1 MKRYIVDRFMY
12 SVVTFFVIMAL
23 TFLSMKLIPGEP
35 FRNASKLSPEQ
46 LQIIKEHYGLDDP
59 IPVQFLRYLWHFIH
73 GDMGT
78 SFQFVG
84 QKVTEIIGNR
94 IGPSAILG
102 AEALVFGVIVGLILG
117 IVAALKHNTFWDYG
131 SMIIAVLG
139 LSIPGFIFAGALQY
153 IFGVQLRW
161 LPVAYWKG
169 FSYTI
174 LPAFSLSMVVIATI
188 ARFMRTEMLEVLKQD
203 YILTARAKGLSNW
216 SVIVNHSIR
225 NALIPVITIV
235 GPLAIA
241 LMTGILVIEKIFSI
255 PGLGAQFVL
264 SITTKDYPMI
274 MGVTLFYSGL
284 FIVTVFI
291 VDILYG
297 VIDPRIRLGGWDR

>member
-1 MKRYIVDRFMY
+1 MKRYIADRLMY

-35 FRNASKLSPEQ
+35 FQNASKLSPEQ

-59 IPVQFLRYLWHFIH
+59 IPVQFLRYIWHFFH

-84 QKVTEIIGNR
+84 QKVTEIIANR

-153 IFGVQLRW
+153 IFGVQLSW

-203 YILTARAKGLSNW
+203 YILMARAKGMSNW

-297 VIDPRIRLGGWDR
+297 VIDPRIRLGGWDH